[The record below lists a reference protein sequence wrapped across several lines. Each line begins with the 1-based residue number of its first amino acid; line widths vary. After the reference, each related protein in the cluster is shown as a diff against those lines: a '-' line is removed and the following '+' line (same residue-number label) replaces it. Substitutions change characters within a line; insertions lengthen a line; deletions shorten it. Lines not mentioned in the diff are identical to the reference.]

1 MGNKCSKKGRGKCSR
16 RTQKGGATYAINEA
30 PPIVTS
36 GGVNLATVSQIDPH
50 CGWTLRP
57 PPQLGGRRR
66 TQRGGG
72 CGCGSVSGSSVS
84 SSRMVGGAQRGGSG
98 NGTSRMVGGGAGTG
112 GHSFSLTNELGKVYA
127 SLPVGACPVQAGG
140 SAPIGS
146 DAALREIVSYPSGYA
161 LGHPFS
167 TRNES
172 AHFLEPVRY
181 DRSCMGG
188 GSRSSR
194 RNRKQKNRRNRK

>member
-1 MGNKCSKKGRGKCSR
+1 MGNKCSKKGRGRSTR

-72 CGCGSVSGSSVS
+72 CGCGSVSS
-84 SSRMVGGAQRGGSG
+84 SSRMVGGSSQR
-98 NGTSRMVGGGAGTG
+98 GGGAGTG

-146 DAALREIVSYPSGYA
+146 DAALRGIDSYPSGYA

>member
-1 MGNKCSKKGRGKCSR
+1 MGNKCSKKGR

-50 CGWTLRP
+50 CGWTLRT

-66 TQRGGG
+66 TQKGGA
-72 CGCGSVSGSSVS
+72 CGCSGGAA
-84 SSRMVGGAQRGGSG
+84 RMVGGTQRGGSG

-112 GHSFSLTNELGKVYA
+112 GYSFSLTNELGKVYT

-140 SAPIGS
+140 GGPAPIGS
-146 DAALREIVSYPSGYA
+146 DAALRGVVSYPNGFA

-188 GSRSSR
+188 GSR
-194 RNRKQKNRRNRK
+194 RNRKQKNRRNRE

>member
-1 MGNKCSKKGRGKCSR
+1 MGNKCSKKGKCSR

-57 PPQLGGRRR
+57 PPQLGGRRL
-66 TQRGGG
+66 T
-72 CGCGSVSGSSVS
+72 
-84 SSRMVGGAQRGGSG
+84 QRGGSG
-98 NGTSRMVGGGAGTG
+98 NGTSRMVGGAQRGGGAGTG

-146 DAALREIVSYPSGYA
+146 DAALRGIDSYPSGYA
-161 LGHPFS
+161 LGQPFS

-188 GSRSSR
+188 GSRSSSR

>member
-1 MGNKCSKKGRGKCSR
+1 
-16 RTQKGGATYAINEA
+16 
-30 PPIVTS
+30 
-36 GGVNLATVSQIDPH
+36 
-50 CGWTLRP
+50 
-57 PPQLGGRRR
+57 
-66 TQRGGG
+66 
-72 CGCGSVSGSSVS
+72 
-84 SSRMVGGAQRGGSG
+84 
-98 NGTSRMVGGGAGTG
+98 MVGGGAGTG
-112 GHSFSLTNELGKVYA
+112 GYSFSLTNELGKVYT

-140 SAPIGS
+140 GGPAPIGS
-146 DAALREIVSYPSGYA
+146 DAALRGVVSYPNGFA

>member
-1 MGNKCSKKGRGKCSR
+1 MGNKCSKKGRSSR

-30 PPIVTS
+30 APIVTS

-50 CGWTLRP
+50 CGWTLRT

-66 TQRGGG
+66 TQRGGA
-72 CGCGSVSGSSVS
+72 CGCSASA
-84 SSRMVGGAQRGGSG
+84 RMVGGTQR
-98 NGTSRMVGGGAGTG
+98 GGGAGTG
-112 GHSFSLTNELGKVYA
+112 GYSFSLTNELGKVYT
-127 SLPVGACPVQAGG
+127 SLPVGACPTQKGGGG
-140 SAPIGS
+140 SGS
-146 DAALREIVSYPSGYA
+146 DAALRGVVSYPNGFA

-194 RNRKQKNRRNRK
+194 RSRQNRKQKNRRNRK